1 MKKLRYLLL
10 GLILILVVGYLG
22 FLDVSTKIKDDLLS
36 RTTEKLSEHSFKE
49 VKVRLKG
56 QDLTISRVVVLSGKV
71 NFIEEK
77 SKAIA
82 LAKEVEGVCA
92 VENNLTIQ
100 IPTPVVPKI
109 VKVPKVETGI
119 AHGIKETPMHE
130 EIKEEVTQVVVRA
143 KEINKNH
150 KQSSV
155 VEEIVKVPMVP
166 MVISKTV
173 DVPTPV
179 EVPIAIK
186 VEERKIETKGDK

>member
-1 MKKLRYLLL
+1 MKKLRYPLL

-49 VKVRLKG
+49 VRVRLKG

-77 SKAIA
+77 SKATA

-119 AHGIKETPMHE
+119 AHGIKEVPMYE
-130 EIKEEVTQVVVRA
+130 ETKEEVTQVVRA
-143 KEINKNH
+143 KEINENH

-155 VEEIVKVPMVP
+155 VEEIVKVPTVP